1 MQFTSADLAAY
12 ARTVANSELPPPV
25 REQAGR
31 LCWDSLGC
39 CLGARDAAP
48 VAALRACYE
57 NHGSADEA
65 TILGTDT
72 RIPVEYAAL
81 INGAMVRYLDY
92 NDCYISGSSV
102 CHPSDHIPGLL
113 AVAEAEGRSGAAL
126 VRAIVIAYE
135 IQAAG
140 IDTGA
145 IWDRGFD
152 YVTWGSYSAAAAVGT
167 LMGLSEQE
175 LVNAI
180 GIAGTANNGL
190 LISRLGA
197 VSQWKGVAMP
207 YAIHGAIQACQM
219 ARGGLTGPSAVIEGE
234 AGFEA
239 TVAGQELSV
248 EEWGGQD
255 GAPYRIMRTNFKP
268 YACGYF
274 MQAPIAAVLELVDR
288 HDIEPA
294 RIEAIEIEE
303 FEQAVQVLASPEKFD
318 TNLNRETADHSIP
331 YSVAVGVLDGTVTP
345 RQYAS
350 DRLAD
355 PAVHALMET
364 VSVTEAPDITARR
377 AANPGLIPARATVST
392 GAGRFST
399 TIDYPTGHW
408 QSPMSE
414 EALTKKVTDLV
425 GDTLGADSLA
435 ELEAWC
441 GAAADHPHVDGLIST
456 LAGRGA

>member
-1 MQFTSADLAAY
+1 MQFTSADLATY
-12 ARTVANSELPPPV
+12 ACTIADTKLPTHV
-25 REQAGR
+25 RKQAGR
-31 LCWDSLGC
+31 IIWDSLGC
-39 CLGARDAAP
+39 CLGARDSAP
-48 VAALRACYE
+48 VAALRTSYE
-57 NHGSADEA
+57 SHASAVGA
-65 TILGTDT
+65 TILGTT
-72 RIPVEYAAL
+72 TKIPVEYAAL
-81 INGAMVRYLDY
+81 INGTMVRYLDY

-145 IWDRGFD
+145 IWNRGFD
-152 YVTWGSYSAAAAVGT
+152 YVTWGSYSAAASVGT
-167 LMGLSEQE
+167 LMQLSEQQ
-175 LVNAI
+175 LINAI

-219 ARGGLTGPSAVIEGE
+219 ARAGLTGPTAVVEGE

-239 TVAGQELSV
+239 TVAGRKLSV
-248 EEWGGQD
+248 EKWGGLD
-255 GAPYRIMRTNFKP
+255 GVPYRIMRTNIKP

-274 MQAPIAAVLELVDR
+274 MQAPIAAVLELVER

-294 RIEAIEIEE
+294 MIERIEIEE

-318 TNLNRETADHSIP
+318 TELNRETADHSIP
-331 YSVAVGVLDGTVTP
+331 YSVAVGVVDGTVTP
-345 RQYAS
+345 RQYAP

-364 VSVTEAPDITARR
+364 VSVADAPDMTARR

-392 GAGRFST
+392 AAERYTT

-408 QSPMSE
+408 KSPMSE
-414 EALTKKVTDLV
+414 AALTKKVTDLV
-425 GDTLGADSLA
+425 GDALEADSLA
-435 ELEAWC
+435 EVKAWC
-441 GAAADHPHVDGLIST
+441 GAAAEQPDVDGLISMLVT
-456 LAGRGA
+456 ESA